1 VDRILIAGIGCVT
14 AKYLPA
20 ALREAG
26 LEPVFLLDLDNYVGE
41 PREVLAGCEWYHA
54 DLNNPEPV
62 LDLLL
67 DKPEILAGVVAV
79 SGFFD
84 DLFPLVERIA
94 VAHDLAYVGPVA
106 ARLADKA
113 EVVRLIPEYSPRT
126 VTFGVDGVPIE
137 RLRELGDELVL
148 KPGVGTAGF
157 GIVRLPTAGLDAG
170 TVRDAITA
178 SGLPDAAE
186 QTWLAQASIDGELI
200 SLEGYVEDGA
210 LHVTGFSLRGRIGW
224 TEVDNLYPADAE
236 IDAGVRSRCV
246 QAVRALAARAGYRDG
261 YLHCEFLVG
270 ADRPYL
276 IDANVG
282 RLGGGTTVEEH
293 ALAHG
298 LSSAEIVRHVLL
310 LPLGIPTT
318 TPAYKPVEQTVQTL
332 SYAYGLAEGGWVRS
346 IRLPADSGCLHTWM
360 TRTDRPVPPLG
371 TSDFAWV
378 GVLVGTTA
386 AARDTITRIRIETD
400 TGLAPACYTPAS

>member
-1 VDRILIAGIGCVT
+1 VSRILIAGIGCVT

-26 LEPVFLLDLDNYVGE
+26 FEPVFLLDLDNYVEE
-41 PREVLAGCEWYHA
+41 PRDALAGCEWYHA
-54 DLNNPEPV
+54 DLNAPEPV

-94 VAHDLAYVGPVA
+94 VAHNLPYVGPVA

-126 VTFGVDGVPIE
+126 VPFGIDSVPVE

-148 KPGVGTAGF
+148 KPGVGSAGF
-157 GIVRLPTAGLDAG
+157 GVVRLATAGLDAG
-170 TVRDAITA
+170 AVRAAITG
-178 SGLPDAAE
+178 SGLPDATE
-186 QTWLAQASIDGELI
+186 QTWLAQASIDGDLI
-200 SLEGYVEDGA
+200 SIEGYVEGGT

-224 TEVDNLYPADAE
+224 TEVDNLYPADDE
-236 IDAGVRSRCV
+236 IAPGTRAYCV
-246 QAVRALAARAGYRDG
+246 EAVRALVARAGYENG
-261 YLHCEFLVG
+261 YLHCEFLIDT
-270 ADRPYL
+270 DRPYL
-276 IDANVG
+276 IDANLG

-298 LSSAEIVRHVLL
+298 LSAGEIARHVLL
-310 LPLGIPTT
+310 LPLGLPTS
-318 TPAYKPVEQTVQTL
+318 TPAYKPVEQTIQTL
-332 SYAYGLAEGGWVRS
+332 SYAYGLVEGGWVRS
-346 IRLPADSGCLHTWM
+346 ILLPPSSACLHTRVA
-360 TRTDRPVPPLG
+360 RTDRPTPPIG
-371 TSDFAWV
+371 ASDFAWV
-378 GVLVGTTA
+378 GLLVGPTA
-386 AARDTITRIRIETD
+386 AARHTITRIRIETD
-400 TGLAPACYTPAS
+400 AGLAPACYTS